1 MLQCVEPK
9 PLPKDLDDILN
20 GNPEHGVLY
29 VTFGTCLHANMMA
42 DKTRIALGR
51 NSIDIFS
58 PRLWPNTR
66 PKSCMEFEKC
76 LTL

>member
-51 NSIDIFS
+51 NSIDNF
-58 PRLWPNTR
+58 
-66 PKSCMEFEKC
+66 
-76 LTL
+76 